1 MGKICRRQGRIR
13 TIIVQQPQRVKLKFL
28 HPPETGWQ
36 WPNQDH
42 AITLGMGIHREEPGH
57 PRPPRAFRPG
67 PWWRHYPT
75 SSSPHPECGSVILIN
90 QYLVCIGIYIA
101 RDRVWAI
108 PLCSSTST
116 LSTTHHRS
124 FGNCWEHS
132 GQLPCGILLILNLTF
147 GQRPPGIQGM

>member
-57 PRPPRAFRPG
+57 PLGHFVQDLG
-67 PWWRHYPT
+67 
-75 SSSPHPECGSVILIN
+75 G
-90 QYLVCIGIYIA
+90 GITQPAPAPI
-101 RDRVWAI
+101 
-108 PLCSSTST
+108 
-116 LSTTHHRS
+116 RS
-124 FGNCWEHS
+124 ME
-132 GQLPCGILLILNLTF
+132 P
-147 GQRPPGIQGM
+147 